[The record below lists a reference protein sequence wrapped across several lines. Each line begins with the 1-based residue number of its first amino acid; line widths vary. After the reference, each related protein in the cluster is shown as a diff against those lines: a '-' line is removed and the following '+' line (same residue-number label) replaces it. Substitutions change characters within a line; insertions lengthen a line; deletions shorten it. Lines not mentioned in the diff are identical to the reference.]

1 MSLLIKNLLETI
13 TEEFSKPGPEWEIAE
28 VTDKDIE
35 FLKDECNKYSEFDP
49 LNKRVSLLNDLL
61 NQKAVCISAKCKFG
75 QVVAVLENVSQSEE
89 IPWSLWARI
98 FRLYSDQNAEQPFKV
113 YFLANTNLREFP
125 PRYEAIGPQNI
136 NGGYTYRCT
145 RNTIVI
151 YRAEDAT
158 RVLLHELFHS
168 CCCDNPQNDIDTIEA
183 ETEAWAELVYV
194 ALMSH
199 GRKYTFNDLLKRQS
213 EWMVK
218 QNEIVRQHM
227 RHPSSP
233 SAGRGLNAE
242 HRSDNS
248 REFPWRYTIGKE
260 EVWRDWGVLKK
271 DRISPPIR
279 VKNSLR
285 LTYPPNN
292 ILKERFSVVKRSTI
306 L

>member
-1 MSLLIKNLLETI
+1 MSLLIKKLLDTM
-13 TEEFSKPGPEWEIAE
+13 TEEFSKPEPEWEKAE

-35 FLKDECNKYSEFDP
+35 FLKDECNKSSEFDP
-49 LNKRVSLLNDLL
+49 LNKRASLLNDLL
-61 NQKAVCISAKCKFG
+61 NQRAVCISAKCKFG
-75 QVVAVLENVSQSEE
+75 QIIAVLENASQSEE
-89 IPWSLWARI
+89 IPWRLWARI
-98 FRLYSDQNAEQPFKV
+98 LRLYSDQTSPQPFKV

-125 PRYEAIGPQNI
+125 PRHAAIQPQNI

-145 RNTIVI
+145 RDTILI

-168 CCCDNPQNDIDTIEA
+168 CCCDNPQNDIDIIEA

-194 ALMSH
+194 GLMSQ
-199 GRKYTFNDLLKRQS
+199 GRKYIFNDLLKRQS

-227 RHPSSP
+227 RHP
-233 SAGRGLNAE
+233 
-242 HRSDNS
+242 HS

-260 EVWRDWGVLKK
+260 EVWRDWGVLRE
-271 DRISPPIR
+271 DRISPPIH

-292 ILKERFSVVKRSTI
+292 ILKERFSVAKRSTI